1 MKTAKLKNGK
11 ILEFPDATP
20 DSVIQAVVKR
30 IMGVKEEPEIDKV
43 IKELADAITD
53 RETEDQYGS
62 AMEDHSLVV
71 AKMAKEIVD
80 AISKINL
87 VVKDTTPVITKQ
99 NGILEKQGGIFR
111 DFIDLFKKTK
121 VDDRDLI
128 KHVMVELCKNIVGVT
143 NNIEKLTLSMDK
155 NAKMLVE
162 SQKEN
167 TKALY
172 KLVEAYKSPKTI
184 VRDKDG
190 KAETINMN

>member
-155 NAKMLVE
+155 KCQNVGRI
-162 SQKEN
+162 
-167 TKALY
+167 
-172 KLVEAYKSPKTI
+172 PK
-184 VRDKDG
+184 G
-190 KAETINMN
+190 KYQGTLQIS